1 MQVDSQVAGNMS
13 WPSIVGILVWVVS
26 FCSSTSWACQIL
38 ATGVTL
44 GVYETIAP
52 SVVVG
57 TGTIRLI
64 CPQPAVIRL
73 SAGQHSQ
80 GTFSHRAMR
89 ADANAIQLRYNLYL
103 DPTLLRVWG
112 DGAAN
117 TFVQQVPAG
126 TSDLTIYAVV
136 PDGQRVSPGALNDM
150 ITVIAEW

>member
-1 MQVDSQVAGNMS
+1 MS
-13 WPSIVGILVWVVS
+13 RVSISGILALIGC
-26 FCSSTSWACQIL
+26 FTSSPGWACQVM

-52 SVVVG
+52 STVVG
-57 TGTIRLI
+57 TGTIRVT

-80 GTFSHRAMR
+80 GEFSHRTLR
-89 ADANAIQLRYNLYL
+89 ADIEATQLRYNLYL

-112 DGAAN
+112 DGAAD
-117 TFVQQVPAG
+117 TFVQEVPAG
-126 TSDLTIYAVV
+126 TSHLTIYAVV
-136 PDGQRVSPGALNDM
+136 PDGQRVSPGVLNDM